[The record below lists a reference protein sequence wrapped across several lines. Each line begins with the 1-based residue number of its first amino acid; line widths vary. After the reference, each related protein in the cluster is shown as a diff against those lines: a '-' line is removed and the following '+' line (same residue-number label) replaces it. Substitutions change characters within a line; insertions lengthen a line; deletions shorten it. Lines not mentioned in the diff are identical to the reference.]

1 MAGIIIGVDESDG
14 AAAALRWGVA
24 HATRHH
30 EPVTAVLAWT
40 FRDQHHLDAHAPFEP
55 SYGHHEAC
63 RDLDAIVARA
73 LEGGGDDI
81 GRRAVCGGAADALID
96 ASADASLVVVGARGM
111 GGFKGLLV
119 GSVSREVLNRSHA
132 PVAVV
137 PELAVDTDGP
147 VVVGIDGSPTSRL
160 ALAWALDEA
169 RATRSRLV
177 AVHTWR
183 LAGIGD
189 AYASAHL
196 AVGALLDGATR
207 LLERELEQAD
217 THGVEIESRLEE
229 GSAAAALVEAST
241 TASLVVV
248 GSRGHRPLTGLVLG
262 SVSDQVAHHARST
275 VVVVPP
281 SAIVTADAR

>member
-1 MAGIIIGVDESDG
+1 MTGIIIGVDESDG

-24 HATRHH
+24 HGKRRH
-30 EPVTAVLAWT
+30 EPVTALLAWT
-40 FRDQHHLDAHAPFEP
+40 FRDQHHLDPHAPFETR
-55 SYGHHEAC
+55 YGHEEAR
-63 RDLDAIVARA
+63 RDLDAILVRA
-73 LEGGGDDI
+73 LAGRAEDVE
-81 GRRAVCGGAADALID
+81 RRAVCGAATAALLE

-119 GSVSREVLNRSHA
+119 GSVSREVLNRSQA

-147 VVVGIDGSPTSRL
+147 VVVGVDGSATSRQ

-169 RATRSRLV
+169 RTRHCRLV
-177 AVHTWR
+177 AVHAWQI
-183 LAGIGD
+183 AAIGD
-189 AYASAHL
+189 VYATAHL
-196 AVGALLDGATR
+196 AADALREGAER

-217 THGVEIESRLEE
+217 TTGVTVEARLEE

-241 TASLVVV
+241 TAAVVVV
-248 GSRGHRPLTGLVLG
+248 GSRGHRPLTGLLLG
-262 SVSDQVAHHARST
+262 SVSDQVSHHARST

-281 SAIVTADAR
+281 SATPAPA